1 MFCSLRDQT
10 RQDAVVYS
18 KEVLPLVEVLVTN
31 LSEYFD
37 NYIALD
43 LEVSLWAQNRYF
55 LTWISLVW
63 FFTVL
68 KFLRNV
74 EQNRR

>member
-10 RQDAVVYS
+10 RQDAKVYS

-43 LEVSLWAQNRYF
+43 LEVSLW
-55 LTWISLVW
+55 S
-63 FFTVL
+63 FFD
-68 KFLRNV
+68 V
-74 EQNRR
+74 E

>member
-18 KEVLPLVEVLVTN
+18 SEVLPLVEVLVTN

-43 LEVSLWAQNRYF
+43 LEVSLWSF
-55 LTWISLVW
+55 FTWNSLVW
-63 FFTVL
+63 FSSVL